1 MLMSNTAQE
10 DFFVEYTR
18 ARLVE
23 WCAQECLAGK
33 ASLED
38 QHTNLIQMALEK
50 GWLTKRQ
57 PHAITA
63 KGYGVA
69 AAFLRR

>member
-1 MLMSNTAQE
+1 MLMANTAQE

-18 ARLVE
+18 SKLVE
-23 WCAQECLAGK
+23 WCAQECLTGK
-33 ASLED
+33 AGLED
-38 QHTNLIQMALEK
+38 PKLIQMALEK

-57 PHAITA
+57 PHTITA